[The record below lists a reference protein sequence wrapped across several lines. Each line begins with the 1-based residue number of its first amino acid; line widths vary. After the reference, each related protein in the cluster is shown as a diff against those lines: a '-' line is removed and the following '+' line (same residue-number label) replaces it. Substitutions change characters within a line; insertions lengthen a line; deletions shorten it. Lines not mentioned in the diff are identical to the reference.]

1 MFSIPDALYCRCV
14 EAAVFGA
21 VSANA
26 CPTALSSVTETAIR
40 VSHFLRCT
48 QPTTPTPIV
57 SRATR
62 RRQRKKEGTC
72 VSVSGDHGSLTVG
85 AARPCP
91 TPVSISASAFATAHS
106 EFESPEKRDIMRCD
120 IFSARDEGEPIVWST
135 LRHVFGHWARPR
147 ASHHELPPRK
157 LEASPP
163 GTDDG
168 GLACHTSVSPS
179 TTASFHSTISTTTTF
194 THGASFHVGS
204 EAISAGTHGAF
215 EFLIASGIPE

>member
-1 MFSIPDALYCRCV
+1 MPPSSSSSRLAQEWLPVVPASVVLSASCKRYGPFARSPVPQCCATLHRIIRSMFSIPDALYCRCV

-85 AARPCP
+85 AVRTCP
-91 TPVSISASAFATAHS
+91 TPVSISASAFAIAHS

-135 LRHVFGHWARPR
+135 LRHVFGHWARSR

-168 GLACHTSVSPS
+168 
-179 TTASFHSTISTTTTF
+179 F
-194 THGASFHVGS
+194 
-204 EAISAGTHGAF
+204 
-215 EFLIASGIPE
+215 